1 MTSDYVYV
9 PEVLGV
15 CDLCDRDVTEE
26 DESQFDAEGYMHQAC
41 IDQLPRGRTTSQT
54 EGDDIR

>member
-15 CDLCDRDVTEE
+15 CDLCNRDVTEE
-26 DESQFDAEGYMHQAC
+26 DESQCDAEGYMHQAC
-41 IDQLPRGRTTSQT
+41 IDQLPSGLGR
-54 EGDDIR
+54 EGS